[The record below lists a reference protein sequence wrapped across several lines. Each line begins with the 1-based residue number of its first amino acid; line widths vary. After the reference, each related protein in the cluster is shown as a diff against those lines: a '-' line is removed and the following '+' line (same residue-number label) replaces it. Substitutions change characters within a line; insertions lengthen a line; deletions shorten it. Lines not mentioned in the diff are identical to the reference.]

1 LQIISLS
8 QDEVAKIFV
17 KQESH
22 FFDFKSSSIAPG
34 KLTKSISGFANAE
47 GGEIIV
53 GIQESTRD
61 GSKVW
66 QGFESVEHANA
77 ILQAVYSVLPLGEGC
92 HATFLQSTDH
102 QGLLLQLEVEKNR
115 QIIRTTAG
123 EVYVRRGAQNLPV
136 QTEEAMQ
143 RLEYAKGITSFE
155 TNTVNLPV
163 SFLTNSEA
171 IIRFMLEVVPHQEP
185 ESWLRKEVLVVGD
198 KPTVAG
204 IILFSDVPQA
214 LLPKKCGIKIY
225 RYRTID
231 DEGTR
236 EALVGTPET
245 VEGCAYDQIY
255 KAVAVTTGIIAEIP
269 RMTSAGLEA
278 VQYPHETLHEII
290 TNAVLHR
297 DYSIP
302 DDIHIRIYDN
312 RVEVESPGALPG
324 HISRD
329 NILRERFARNGAIQ
343 RMVNKFPN
351 PPNKDVGEGLN
362 TAFRAMQQLQ
372 LREPDIR
379 PLDSKVIVVIKHEKL
394 GSPEK
399 LIMEYLA
406 CNDKISNGIAREIC
420 FIREDWRIRN
430 IFAKM
435 VEAGMIEKIEGSNT
449 SNTAYKAVRT
459 SK

>member
-1 LQIISLS
+1 MNIISLT
-8 QDEVAKIFV
+8 DGEVAKIMD
-17 KQESH
+17 KKESH
-22 FFDFKSSSIAPG
+22 FFDFKSSAISPG

-53 GIQESTRD
+53 GIQENTRD
-61 GSKVW
+61 ASKIW
-66 QGFESVEHANA
+66 QGFETVEAANS
-77 ILQAVYSVLPLGEGC
+77 IIQIIFTILPLGEGC
-92 HATFLQSTDH
+92 HTTFLQSEKHD
-102 QGLLLQLEVEKNR
+102 GLLLQVEVEKNR
-115 QIIRTTAG
+115 QIVRTSAG
-123 EVYVRRGAQNLPV
+123 EVYIRRSAQNLPV
-136 QTEEAMQ
+136 QTDEGLK

-155 TNTVNLPV
+155 ANTISAPMEA
-163 SFLTNSEA
+163 LTNSEA
-171 IIRFMLEVVPHQEP
+171 IIRFMMEVVPHQEP
-185 ESWLRKEVLVVGD
+185 DTWLQKEYLVVGG

-204 IILFSDVPQA
+204 VLLFSDLPQA

-225 RYRTID
+225 RYRTV
-231 DEGTR
+231 DEEGSR
-236 EALVGTPET
+236 ESLVGTPEN

-255 KAVAVTTGIIAEIP
+255 AAVAVTTGIIAKIP
-269 RMTSAGLEA
+269 KMSSAGLET
-278 VQYPHETLHEII
+278 VEYPQETLHEII

-324 HISRD
+324 HITQS
-329 NILRERFARNGAIQ
+329 NILQERFARNGAIQ

-362 TAFRAMQQLQ
+362 TAFRAMQQLR
-372 LREPDIR
+372 LKEPEIR
-379 PLDSKVIVVIKHEKL
+379 SLDSKVIVVIRHEKL

-406 CNDKISNGIAREIC
+406 QNEKISNGIAREIC

-430 IFAKM
+430 IFSKL

-449 SNTAYKAVRT
+449 SATAYRRVQN
-459 SK
+459 